1 MARSVP
7 ECISPRFDARIAA
20 CTAAA
25 PSNRQFRLG
34 LLGGTFDPVHI
45 GHLILAQTAY
55 EQFALDGVLFVPTG
69 RPVRKLDTLSTDAEA
84 RYAMIQRAIA
94 GDERFDVSRIEIDR
108 PGATYT
114 IDTLRAMCA
123 LYGGGAQVFLIAGA
137 DAMVDLKTWKDA
149 DEIAS
154 SVIVLGAH
162 RAGTKRE
169 AFTRGLED
177 GSFDIRLLA
186 MPQLPVSSQEIRERV
201 RGGRSVR
208 YLVVD
213 DVRAYIEDHHLYQ
226 Q

>member
-20 CTAAA
+20 CAAA
-25 PSNRQFRLG
+25 ALPDRQFRLG

-55 EQFALDGVLFVPTG
+55 EQFSLDGVVFMPTG
-69 RPVRKLDTLSTDAEA
+69 LPVRKLGTLGTDAET

-114 IDTLRAMCA
+114 IDTLRAMRA
-123 LYGGGAQVFLIAGA
+123 VYGCGAQVFLIAGA
-137 DAMVDLKTWKDA
+137 DTMVDLKTWKDA
-149 DEIAS
+149 DEIAE
-154 SVIVLGAH
+154 SVIVLGAY
-162 RAGTKRE
+162 RVGTDTRE
-169 AFTRGLED
+169 FARGLEN
-177 GSFDIRLLA
+177 GSFDIRLLD
-186 MPQLPVSSQEIRERV
+186 MPQLPVSSQEIRERI
-201 RGGRSVR
+201 RDGRSVR

-213 DVRAYIEDHHLYQ
+213 DVRAYIEDKRLYR
-226 Q
+226 